1 MKKRLTPD
9 EQTAVNMRDTL
20 RTLKSRCA
28 SQERQIRRLLSD
40 NPLAASEAE
49 VIRLETRCEEL
60 TRLCELAEFEVLAL
74 RRQTA
79 RVA

>member
-1 MKKRLTPD
+1 MRKRLTPD
-9 EQTAVNMRDTL
+9 EQTWQNMRDSL

-28 SQERQIRRLLSD
+28 SLERQNKRLLSD

-49 VIRLETRCEEL
+49 VMRLGTRCEEL
-60 TRLCELAEFEVLAL
+60 TRLIELAELEVLQL
-74 RRQTA
+74 RRQIA